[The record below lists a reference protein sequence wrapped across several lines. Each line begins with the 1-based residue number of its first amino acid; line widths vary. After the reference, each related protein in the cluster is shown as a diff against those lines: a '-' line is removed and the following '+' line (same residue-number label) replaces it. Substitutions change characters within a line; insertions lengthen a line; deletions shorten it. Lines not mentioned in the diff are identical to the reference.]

1 MEYGDIIPMAAGFVP
16 YVLELPASD
25 DVEDGSVLAI
35 ALVCLKRD
43 SGLLLALPKEFLHED
58 ILEMGNLAGP
68 DDMLGPSKVIEVPG
82 GLLMDPTMQ
91 DPPEPEEG
99 TEVSVVLIDALA
111 EVAAHLKVMVPAQ
124 HDPASMYT
132 FLSTRPDIYP
142 CKPQLLEKV
151 AEWISNPEAG
161 ERVNFYSA
169 AEEETVA
176 NGQGAGFMEPSAK
189 QRAGP
194 GIGSAKAAPQV
205 TRVKRPT
212 VASLATSV
220 NELVSALPAINQQ
233 LLLLQQKQDAM
244 EASSTRA
251 AALRQPL
258 GGAASTGLL
267 DASAQI
273 STMLQEMPPPRTA
286 APRMPQRPSSMLGG
300 LQQQEVSELEA
311 EKLEKPDHPSN
322 DVAKAVLAQ
331 SNALTALVGQIASMG
346 GDSLSDLTSSSSGL
360 SSKGSVGRQKLHL

>member
-1 MEYGDIIPMAAGFVP
+1 MAAGFVP

-124 HDPASMYT
+124 HDPASMYM

-169 AEEETVA
+169 AEEESVA
-176 NGQGAGFMEPSAK
+176 NGQGASFMEPSAK
-189 QRAGP
+189 QRAG
-194 GIGSAKAAPQV
+194 
-205 TRVKRPT
+205 
-212 VASLATSV
+212 
-220 NELVSALPAINQQ
+220 LV
-233 LLLLQQKQDAM
+233 
-244 EASSTRA
+244 
-251 AALRQPL
+251 
-258 GGAASTGLL
+258 
-267 DASAQI
+267 
-273 STMLQEMPPPRTA
+273 
-286 APRMPQRPSSMLGG
+286 
-300 LQQQEVSELEA
+300 
-311 EKLEKPDHPSN
+311 
-322 DVAKAVLAQ
+322 
-331 SNALTALVGQIASMG
+331 
-346 GDSLSDLTSSSSGL
+346 
-360 SSKGSVGRQKLHL
+360 